1 MSQIIYSIKQGL
13 KSLLKNKMMN
23 FLSIISVS
31 ASLIILGIVL
41 SLVVNINEFVNMTRE
56 EVNEIRVSI
65 DSNFDKEVIKKNI
78 ETIDNIESIEF
89 KGKEDAFKELKK
101 SWGEDSYLLEGI
113 DKPLDNYY
121 IVTIKDTAKSDE
133 VVEKIR
139 SIEGIVDIEYHED
152 VMKNFISISNTIKKF
167 GSLLIIF
174 LTFICLILISNTI
187 KSQVYSKKEEIQI
200 IKCVG
205 GSNAFIISPF
215 VVEGFMIGFLGSLI
229 AIGSCIFSYGYIVEK
244 INLLLMSMKTSV
256 MIPIEQLSIF
266 IIPVLLVTG
275 VSIGVLGSII
285 SVKKYLKI

>member
-101 SWGEDSYLLEGI
+101 SWGEDSYLLEGL
-113 DKPLDNYY
+113 DNPLDNYY

>member
-41 SLVVNINEFVNMTRE
+41 SLVVNINKFVNMTRE

-78 ETIDNIESIEF
+78 ETIDNIEGIEF

-113 DKPLDNYY
+113 DNPLDNYY

>member
-113 DKPLDNYY
+113 DNPLDNYY

-275 VSIGVLGSII
+275 VSIGVLGAQTAWGLSQ
-285 SVKKYLKI
+285 

>member
-113 DKPLDNYY
+113 DNPLDNYY

>member
-78 ETIDNIESIEF
+78 ETIDNIEGIEF

-113 DKPLDNYY
+113 DNPLDNYY

-229 AIGSCIFSYGYIVEK
+229 AVGSCIFSYGYIVEK

>member
-23 FLSIISVS
+23 FLSVISVS

-41 SLVVNINEFVNMTRE
+41 SLVVNINEFVNVTRE

-101 SWGEDSYLLEGI
+101 SWGEDSYLLEGL
-113 DKPLDNYY
+113 DNPLDNYY

-215 VVEGFMIGFLGSLI
+215 VVEGFMLGFLGSLI
-229 AIGSCIFSYGYIVEK
+229 AIGICIFSYGYIVEK
-244 INLLLMSMKTSV
+244 INLLLMSMETNV

-266 IIPVLLVTG
+266 IIPVLLLTG

>member
-78 ETIDNIESIEF
+78 ETIDNIEGIEF

-113 DKPLDNYY
+113 DNPLDNYY

>member
-113 DKPLDNYY
+113 DNPLDNYY

-152 VMKNFISISNTIKKF
+152 AMKNFISISNTIKKF

>member
-41 SLVVNINEFVNMTRE
+41 SLVVNINKFVNMTRE

-78 ETIDNIESIEF
+78 ETIDNIEGIEF

-113 DKPLDNYY
+113 DNPLHNYY
-121 IVTIKDTAKSDE
+121 IVTIEDTAKSDE

-174 LTFICLILISNTI
+174 LSFICLILISNTI

>member
-113 DKPLDNYY
+113 DNPLDNYY

-229 AIGSCIFSYGYIVEK
+229 AVGSCIFSYGYIVEK

>member
-113 DKPLDNYY
+113 DNPLDNYY

-152 VMKNFISISNTIKKF
+152 AMKNFISISNTIKKF

-215 VVEGFMIGFLGSLI
+215 VVEGFMIGFLDSLI

>member
-1 MSQIIYSIKQGL
+1 MSQIIYSIKHGL

-78 ETIDNIESIEF
+78 ETIDNIEGIEF

-113 DKPLDNYY
+113 DNPLDNYY

-229 AIGSCIFSYGYIVEK
+229 AVGSCIFSYGYIVEK

>member
-113 DKPLDNYY
+113 DNPLDNYY

-275 VSIGVLGSII
+275 VSIGILGSII

>member
-41 SLVVNINEFVNMTRE
+41 SLVVNINKFVNMTRE

-78 ETIDNIESIEF
+78 ETIDNIEGIEF

-113 DKPLDNYY
+113 DNPLDNYY

-229 AIGSCIFSYGYIVEK
+229 AVGSCIFSYGYIVEK

>member
-41 SLVVNINEFVNMTRE
+41 SLVVNINKFVNMTRE

-113 DKPLDNYY
+113 DNPLDNYY

>member
-13 KSLLKNKMMN
+13 KNLLKNKMMN

-113 DKPLDNYY
+113 DNPLDNYY

-152 VMKNFISISNTIKKF
+152 AMKNFISISNTIKKF

-256 MIPIEQLSIF
+256 MIPIEQLSVF

>member
-41 SLVVNINEFVNMTRE
+41 SLVVNINKFVNMTRE

-78 ETIDNIESIEF
+78 ETIDNIEGIEF

-113 DKPLDNYY
+113 DNPLDNYY

-152 VMKNFISISNTIKKF
+152 AMKNFISISNTIKKF